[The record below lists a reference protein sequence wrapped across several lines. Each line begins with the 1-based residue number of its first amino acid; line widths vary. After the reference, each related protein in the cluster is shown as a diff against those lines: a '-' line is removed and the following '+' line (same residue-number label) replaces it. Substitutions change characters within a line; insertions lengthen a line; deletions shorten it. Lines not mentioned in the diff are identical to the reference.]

1 MILHGIYDNGNIQIL
16 DKEIPNLKANVD
28 IIIHSNANS
37 NEKMKNWDNI
47 LKIIQKNK
55 VEVGTINWS
64 RDSLYER

>member
-28 IIIHSNANS
+28 IIIHSNLNR
-37 NEKMKNWDNI
+37 NEKTRNWDNI

-55 VEVGTINWS
+55 VEVGIINWS